1 MSAPRKNKVNYKLY
15 ALGMLVI
22 LAGLVAVTLTSF
34 FGGFNSTKRVTVAT
48 DRAGL
53 VMEPNGKVKMRGVQ
67 VGQVAAIKQGED
79 GGALLELDIDSS
91 QMSLI
96 PANVDV
102 DIRSATVFGAKYVNL
117 VEPAAPSPDHLASGA
132 VIDAKNVTVEFNTL
146 FENLQTVLE
155 TVQPE
160 KINATLGS
168 ISTALNGQGKDLGE
182 TMAMADRYLAEMNP
196 TLPEFEHVLKQT
208 SPVMNT
214 YAALAPDLMRMLDN
228 STSIGET
235 VVAKAEN
242 LSRTLTTA
250 TGMANT
256 GQGLL
261 DVSGED
267 FVRAMKNF
275 EPTLSLTEEYSSVL
289 TCFIVGASNAK
300 GTGEAA
306 FGGGQPGLSLS
317 STFLPGAPGYAYPE
331 NLPEVRA
338 KNAPSCYGLPWVD
351 ESKNAPYV
359 VTDSGVNPTVTGDQ
373 IVNSQSLWAFLIGP
387 PPPGWTW

>member
-1 MSAPRKNKVNYKLY
+1 MSEPRKSKVNFKLY
-15 ALGMLVI
+15 ALGMIVI
-22 LAGLVAVTLTSF
+22 LVGLVAVTLTSF
-34 FGGFNSTKRVTVAT
+34 VGGFDSTKRVTIAT

-53 VMEPNGKVKMRGVQ
+53 VMEPSGKVKMRGVQ
-67 VGQVAAIKQGED
+67 VGQVAAIKQGEN

-91 QMSLI
+91 QMALI
-96 PANVDV
+96 PANVAV
-102 DIRSATVFGAKYVNL
+102 DIRSSTVFGAKYVNL
-117 VEPAAPSPDHLASGA
+117 VEPAAPSSDHLAAGA
-132 VIDAKNVTVEFNTL
+132 TIDSSNVTVEFNTL
-146 FENLQTVLE
+146 FENLQGVLE

-168 ISTALNGQGKDLGE
+168 ISTALNGQGESLGQ
-182 TMAMADRYLAEMNP
+182 ALALADEYLAEMNP
-196 TLPEFEHVLKQT
+196 TLPALEYDLEQA

-214 YAALAPDLMRMLDN
+214 YAELTPDLMRMLDN
-228 STSIGET
+228 ATSIGET
-235 VVAKAEN
+235 VVAEAEN
-242 LSRTLTTA
+242 LSKTLVTA

-256 GQGLL
+256 GQALL

-267 FVRAMKNF
+267 FVRSMQVF
-275 EPTLSLTEEYSSVL
+275 EPTLDLTEEYSSVL

-300 GTGEAA
+300 AIGEAA

-317 STFLPGAPGYAYPE
+317 STFLPGAPGYSYPE

-351 ESKNAPYV
+351 ESKNSPYI